1 MSKNPGNTIT
11 AIRPHKKSKSQVD
24 LYLDGILSLTL
35 TSSVVDHSN
44 IHSGQ
49 TITPTD
55 VESLRQADGIQRA
68 FDRSIQYLSYRPRS
82 TSEIKRKLEQLKFD
96 SATIEKVIT
105 RLSNSGYINDTTFT
119 SFWKENRQSFSPRS
133 SARLAQEL
141 RQKGI
146 DLDIIA
152 ESISDVDDE
161 ETAYEAAAKKARALV
176 TKPFPEFQKK
186 LRSLLLYRGFNYQ
199 VIEITIKKLWQE
211 KNCEDKNV

>member
-1 MSKNPGNTIT
+1 MSVNPVIIT
-11 AIRPHKKSKSQVD
+11 AIKPHKKSKSQVD
-24 LYLDGILSLTL
+24 LYVDGNLSLTL
-35 TSSVVDHSN
+35 SSTVVDRSG

-49 TITPTD
+49 TLSDSD
-55 VESLRQADGIQRA
+55 VETLKQSDSIQRA

-82 TSEIKRKLEQLKFD
+82 KSEIQRKLQQLKFD
-96 SATIEKVIT
+96 NLIIEKVIT
-105 RLSNSGYINDTTFT
+105 RLSDLGHVNDVSFT

-146 DLDIIA
+146 SPDTIT

-161 ETAYEAAAKKARALV
+161 ETAYRATEKKARVLA

-186 LRSLLLYRGFNYQ
+186 LRSFLLYRGFNYQ

-211 KNCEDKNV
+211 NNCEDKND